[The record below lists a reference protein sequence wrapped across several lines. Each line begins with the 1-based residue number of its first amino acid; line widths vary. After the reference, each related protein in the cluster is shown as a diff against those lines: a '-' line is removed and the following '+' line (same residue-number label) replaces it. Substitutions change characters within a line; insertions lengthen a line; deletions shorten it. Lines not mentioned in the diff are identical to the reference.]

1 MKFNAALLM
10 VAATALVHTASAGS
24 NAKSKKW
31 LAENAKKDGV
41 VTLPSG
47 MQYKVL
53 QTGSGQS
60 HPTVDSSCSCH
71 YHGTLVD
78 GTVFDSSYDRGSPTS
93 FAPNQVIK
101 GWTEAMQMMVEGD
114 IWELYIPSDLAYGDR
129 GSPPKIGG
137 GDALIFKL
145 EMIKINGNKVP
156 ANRCDPADPKGCS
169 EKEKKYIAKQE
180 KKGLDAAGLEKEI
193 ARLEKMSSKKMKPE
207 LVGWINQRKGI
218 LKKMLAN
225 KKTDL

>member
-1 MKFNAALLM
+1 MKFNAAVLM

-71 YHGTLVD
+71 YHGTLGD

-101 GWTEAMQMMVEGD
+101 GWTEAMRMMG
-114 IWELYIPSDLAYGDR
+114 
-129 GSPPKIGG
+129 
-137 GDALIFKL
+137 
-145 EMIKINGNKVP
+145 
-156 ANRCDPADPKGCS
+156 
-169 EKEKKYIAKQE
+169 
-180 KKGLDAAGLEKEI
+180 
-193 ARLEKMSSKKMKPE
+193 
-207 LVGWINQRKGI
+207 
-218 LKKMLAN
+218 
-225 KKTDL
+225 

>member
-1 MKFNAALLM
+1 MI
-10 VAATALVHTASAGS
+10 VAPHQRLVAVAT
-24 NAKSKKW
+24 
-31 LAENAKKDGV
+31 
-41 VTLPSG
+41 
-47 MQYKVL
+47 
-53 QTGSGQS
+53 
-60 HPTVDSSCSCH
+60 
-71 YHGTLVD
+71 
-78 GTVFDSSYDRGSPTS
+78 
-93 FAPNQVIK
+93 
-101 GWTEAMQMMVEGD
+101 
-114 IWELYIPSDLAYGDR
+114 
-129 GSPPKIGG
+129 
-137 GDALIFKL
+137 LIFKL

-207 LVGWINQRKGI
+207 LIGWINQRKGI

>member
-1 MKFNAALLM
+1 M

-24 NAKSKKW
+24 NAKSKSGW
-31 LAENAKKDGV
+31 RERQEDGV

-101 GWTEAMQMMVEGD
+101 GWTEAM
-114 IWELYIPSDLAYGDR
+114 R
-129 GSPPKIGG
+129 
-137 GDALIFKL
+137 
-145 EMIKINGNKVP
+145 
-156 ANRCDPADPKGCS
+156 
-169 EKEKKYIAKQE
+169 
-180 KKGLDAAGLEKEI
+180 
-193 ARLEKMSSKKMKPE
+193 
-207 LVGWINQRKGI
+207 
-218 LKKMLAN
+218 
-225 KKTDL
+225 